1 MSARMRSGTTFNIV
15 QTTGA
20 TVKRPSPKNC
30 QLSTVNFKNS
40 AFRFQ
45 RKVVFFSYGDS
56 ELNILIPIHQGYNAN
71 ENNIIQGAVIF
82 MATMN
87 ALGLKDR
94 DAWERAGVVLPKF
107 DWETM
112 V

>member
-1 MSARMRSGTTFNIV
+1 
-15 QTTGA
+15 
-20 TVKRPSPKNC
+20 
-30 QLSTVNFKNS
+30 
-40 AFRFQ
+40 
-45 RKVVFFSYGDS
+45 
-56 ELNILIPIHQGYNAN
+56 
-71 ENNIIQGAVIF
+71 